1 MRKLNTGGSEGL
13 GDDNGKIQRNVEE
26 ITYQGVV
33 KRHFGGYARGKVG
46 GMM

>member
-13 GDDNGKIQRNVEE
+13 GDDDGKIQKNVEE